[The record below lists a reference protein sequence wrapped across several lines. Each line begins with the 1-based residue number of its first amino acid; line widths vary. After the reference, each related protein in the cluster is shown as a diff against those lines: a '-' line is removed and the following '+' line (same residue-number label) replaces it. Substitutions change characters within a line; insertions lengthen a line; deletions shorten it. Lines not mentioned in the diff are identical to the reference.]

1 MVQSP
6 GAGWRESDI
15 NLALPAPSRIATR
28 IRAAAAASRWSTW
41 RGATAALSVGLG
53 GTLALLSA
61 CGPVVAVV
69 VGVRRRVGA
78 GRA

>member
-1 MVQSP
+1 MHVP
-6 GAGWRESDI
+6 
-15 NLALPAPSRIATR
+15 
-28 IRAAAAASRWSTW
+28 
-41 RGATAALSVGLG
+41 AALSVGVG

-69 VGVRRRVGA
+69 VAVRRRVGA